1 MSNPW
6 FRMYGDVINDPKVM
20 RLPEAMRWRWVAFLC
35 LASRNKGRL
44 PPVADIAFALR
55 MSDDDAGASVR
66 QLCAAGLLD
75 ETEPGAYAPHNW
87 EGRQYKSD
95 SSTVRVREHRERL
108 KREAEEAAAFDAP
121 GNVAGNVSGNGGGN
135 VSVTPQNRTE
145 QSRTE
150 QSSRS
155 VDRSASEPKQID
167 LEEAIAA
174 KRSSEPSRFDE
185 FWQAYPR
192 RDGPNPRKPAETR
205 FNSLVKTG
213 LDPAMLIAAARKLA
227 NDEQAR
233 GNVGTR
239 FIPQACTWL
248 NQQRWSDHAAVFALQ
263 TIGGE
268 AAHEM
273 PIEDAV
279 RMFAKNGFWS
289 RHAGPSPDLP
299 GCRASAELLAKYGL
313 APDGRRLEVVAA

>member
-6 FRMYGDVINDPKVM
+6 FRMHRATINDPKVM
-20 RLPEAMRWRWVAFLC
+20 RLPEVMRWRWAAMLC
-35 LASRNKGRL
+35 LTSDDGLL
-44 PPVADIAFALR
+44 PSVADIAFSLR
-55 MSDDDAGASVR
+55 ISEDDA
-66 QLCAAGLLD
+66 AATLRHLHAAVLFD
-75 ETEPGAYAPHNW
+75 EIEPGVYAAHNW
-87 EGRQYKSD
+87 EAHQYKSD
-95 SSTVRVREHRERL
+95 SSTARVQKHRDKL
-108 KREAEEAAAFDAP
+108 KQQ
-121 GNVAGNVSGNGGGN
+121 GNVSSEERN
-135 VSVTPQNRTE
+135 VSVTPPEQNRAE
-145 QSRTE
+145 QKH
-150 QSSRS
+150 SSRS
-155 VDRSASEPKQID
+155 VDRSASEPEQID

-174 KRSSEPSRFDE
+174 KRGAEPSRFDE

-227 NDEQAR
+227 ADESAR

-268 AAHEM
+268 AAHEIA
-273 PIEDAV
+273 IEDAV
-279 RMFAKNGFWS
+279 RMFARNGFWS
-289 RHAGPSPDLP
+289 RHAGPAPGLT
-299 GCRASAELLAKYGL
+299 GCRASAELLAKHGL
-313 APDGRRLEVVAA
+313 TIDGRRLEVVAA

>member
-1 MSNPW
+1 
-6 FRMYGDVINDPKVM
+6 MYGDVINDPKVM
-20 RLPEAMRWRWVAFLC
+20 RLPEVMRWRWVALLC
-35 LASRNKGRL
+35 MASRNSGRL
-44 PPVADIAFALR
+44 PGVPDIAFALR
-55 MSDDDAGASVR
+55 MSEDDAGAT
-66 QLCAAGLLD
+66 LWDLNAAGLVD
-75 ETEPGAYAPHNW
+75 EVEPGIYAPHNW

-95 SSTVRVREHRERL
+95 SSTARVREHREKV
-108 KREAEEAAAFDAP
+108 KREAEEAAKR
-121 GNVAGNVSGNGGGN
+121 NVSCNGDGN
-135 VSVTPQNRTE
+135 VSVTAQNRTE
-145 QSRTE
+145 QSRSE
-150 QSSRS
+150 HSSRS

-174 KRSSEPSRFDE
+174 KRGAEPSRFDE

-227 NDEQAR
+227 ADEHAR

-273 PIEDAV
+273 AIEDAV
-279 RMFAKNGFWS
+279 RMFARNGFWS
-289 RHAGPSPDLP
+289 RHAGPAPGLT
-299 GCRASAELLAKYGL
+299 GCRASAELLAKHGL
-313 APDGRRLEVVAA
+313 TIDGRRLDVVAA